1 MGELESSSHP
11 VTLAQSLRCS
21 GPSLLAREGHQRP
34 LLGDTE
40 GVMPSVKVHPQDGQ
54 GRDDRPVFI
63 RLTWAVSGPQLP
75 LGSRSSDLGLH
86 PYPGSVS

>member
-1 MGELESSSHP
+1 MGELESTSHR

-21 GPSLLAREGHQRP
+21 GPSLLVREGHHRP

-75 LGSRSSDLGLH
+75 LGSRSSDLDLH